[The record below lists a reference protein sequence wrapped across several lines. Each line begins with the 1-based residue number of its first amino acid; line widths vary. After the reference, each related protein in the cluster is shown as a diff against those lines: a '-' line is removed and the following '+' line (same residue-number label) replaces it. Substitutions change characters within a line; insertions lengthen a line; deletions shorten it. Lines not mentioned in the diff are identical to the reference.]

1 MSQKDIAETYV
12 KDFFAH
18 VFLGEFI
25 VSSLTFKSSTHFMS
39 IFVYGVR
46 VEKGMTAHTSILARR
61 IPRTEE
67 PDRLQSMGS

>member
-12 KDFFAH
+12 KDFFARI
-18 VFLGEFI
+18 FLEEFI
-25 VSSLTFKSSTHFMS
+25 VSSLTFKSLTHFMS

-46 VEKGMTAHTSILARR
+46 VEKEMTAHASILARR

-67 PDRLQSMGS
+67 PERLQSMGL